1 MAFFGTWTR
10 KNKRPADE
18 VEIDEEKG
26 KRTAKYWRLL
36 SMCIGEQGCNIM
48 YWRVVWVTF
57 IGEILEGIYW
67 WDIRGLLKNIV
78 VFWYYLFAGLMWYLH
93 RRYPKRSKTHQWK
106 MLAYLPPGLPGTL
119 SADCIESVLLA
130 MVVQYLF
137 IFICWLFHECIRASA
152 TFLGQKPA
160 EPKGPPRQ
168 WPSNV

>member
-1 MAFFGTWTR
+1 L
-10 KNKRPADE
+10 
-18 VEIDEEKG
+18 EI
-26 KRTAKYWRLL
+26 TVNVYWRARLQY
-36 SMCIGEQGCNIM
+36 SFM
-48 YWRVVWVTF
+48 YWGVVWVTF

-67 WDIRGLLKNIV
+67 WDIGGLLKNIV
-78 VFWYYLFAGLMWYLH
+78 FFWYYLFAGLMWYLH

-130 MVVQYLF
+130 MVVQYFF